1 MLHYECLKLIQIL
14 MKQILLSLIL
24 LNSVILKAQDP
35 CDGPAGC
42 PIYEH
47 IKDEGEHMLEQFMGA
62 AVVVLV
68 VMGVGGAAASAGGE
82 PSEFS
87 LDKNIIQPGI
97 QIMPLDSRFEV
108 NTLTLEKLDFHNEFD
123 FNKTSINLLEL
134 KYKLN

>member
-1 MLHYECLKLIQIL
+1 
-14 MKQILLSLIL
+14 MKQILLSLL
-24 LNSVILKAQDP
+24 LIQPLFVNAQDP

-62 AVVVLV
+62 AVVVLLV
-68 VMGVGGAAASAGGE
+68 VGVGGAAASAGGE
-82 PSEFS
+82 SLEFNQ
-87 LDKNIIQPGI
+87 DKNAIKPGI

-123 FNKTSINLLEL
+123 FNITSINLLEL
-134 KYKLN
+134 KYKFN

>member
-1 MLHYECLKLIQIL
+1 MFLINYIFI
-14 MKQILLSLIL
+14 MKQIIISLLLFHSLFL
-24 LNSVILKAQDP
+24 DAQEP

-47 IKDEGEHMLEQFMGA
+47 IKDEGEHMLEKFMGA

-68 VMGVGGAAASAGGE
+68 VVGVGGAAASAGGE
-82 PSEFS
+82 SSEFN
-87 LDKNIIQPGI
+87 LDKNAIKPGI

-134 KYKLN
+134 KYKFN

>member
-1 MLHYECLKLIQIL
+1 
-14 MKQILLSLIL
+14 MKQVFLSLL
-24 LNSVILKAQDP
+24 LIHPFLVKAQEP

-68 VMGVGGAAASAGGE
+68 VVGVGGAAASAGGGS
-82 PSEFS
+82 SEFNV
-87 LDKNIIQPGI
+87 DKNAIKPGI
-97 QIMPLDSRFEV
+97 QIMPLDSRFEI

>member
-1 MLHYECLKLIQIL
+1 
-14 MKQILLSLIL
+14 MKQIILSLL
-24 LNSVILKAQDP
+24 LIHPLFVNAQEP

-82 PSEFS
+82 PSVLN
-87 LDKNIIQPGI
+87 LDKNILHPGI

-108 NTLTLEKLDFHNEFD
+108 NTLTLEKLDFHNDFD

-134 KYKLN
+134 KYKFN

>member
-1 MLHYECLKLIQIL
+1 
-14 MKQILLSLIL
+14 MKQIILSLL
-24 LNSVILKAQDP
+24 LIHPLFVNAQEP

-68 VMGVGGAAASAGGE
+68 VAGVGGAAAASAGGGS
-82 PSEFS
+82 SEFN
-87 LDKNIIQPGI
+87 LDKNAIKPGI
-97 QIMPLDSRFEV
+97 QILPLDSRFEV

-134 KYKLN
+134 KYKFN

>member
-1 MLHYECLKLIQIL
+1 
-14 MKQILLSLIL
+14 MKQIILSLL
-24 LNSVILKAQDP
+24 LIHPLFVNAQEP

-68 VMGVGGAAASAGGE
+68 VVGVGGAAASAGVG
-82 PSEFS
+82 PSEFNI
-87 LDKNIIQPGI
+87 DKNAIQPGI

-123 FNKTSINLLEL
+123 FNKISVNLLEV
-134 KYKLN
+134 KYRFN

>member
-1 MLHYECLKLIQIL
+1 
-14 MKQILLSLIL
+14 MKQIILSLL
-24 LNSVILKAQDP
+24 LIHPLFVNAQEP

-82 PSEFS
+82 PSLLN
-87 LDKNIIQPGI
+87 LDKNILHPGI

-108 NTLTLEKLDFHNEFD
+108 NTLTLEKLDFHNDFD

-134 KYKLN
+134 KYKFN

>member
-1 MLHYECLKLIQIL
+1 
-14 MKQILLSLIL
+14 MKQIFLSLL
-24 LNSVILKAQDP
+24 LIHPFFVKAQEP

-68 VMGVGGAAASAGGE
+68 VVGVGGAAASAGGS
-82 PSEFS
+82 SEFNV
-87 LDKNIIQPGI
+87 DKNAIKPGI

-134 KYKLN
+134 KYKFN

>member
-1 MLHYECLKLIQIL
+1 MKNLFISLLLINPL
-14 MKQILLSLIL
+14 F
-24 LNSVILKAQDP
+24 LKAQEP

-68 VMGVGGAAASAGGE
+68 VVGVGGAAASAGVGS
-82 PSEFS
+82 SEFNI
-87 LDKNIIQPGI
+87 DKNTIQPGI

-123 FNKTSINLLEL
+123 FNKASVNLLEV
-134 KYKLN
+134 KYRFN

>member
-1 MLHYECLKLIQIL
+1 
-14 MKQILLSLIL
+14 MKQIVLSLL
-24 LNSVILKAQDP
+24 LIHPLLVNAQEP

-68 VMGVGGAAASAGGE
+68 VVGIGGAAAASAGGG
-82 PSEFS
+82 STEFNV
-87 LDKNIIQPGI
+87 DKNSIKPGV

-108 NTLTLEKLDFHNEFD
+108 NTLTLEKLDFHNEFH

-134 KYKLN
+134 KYKFN

>member
-1 MLHYECLKLIQIL
+1 
-14 MKQILLSLIL
+14 
-24 LNSVILKAQDP
+24 
-35 CDGPAGC
+35 
-42 PIYEH
+42 
-47 IKDEGEHMLEQFMGA
+47 MLEQFMGA

-82 PSEFS
+82 SSEFN

-134 KYKLN
+134 KYKFN

>member
-1 MLHYECLKLIQIL
+1 
-14 MKQILLSLIL
+14 MKQILLSLL
-24 LNSVILKAQDP
+24 LIHPLFVNAQDP

-68 VMGVGGAAASAGGE
+68 VVGVGGAAASAGDE
-82 PSEFS
+82 SSQFN
-87 LDKNIIQPGI
+87 LDKNTIKPGI

-108 NTLTLEKLDFHNEFD
+108 NTLTLDKLDFHNEFD
-123 FNKTSINLLEL
+123 FDKTSINLLEL

>member
-1 MLHYECLKLIQIL
+1 
-14 MKQILLSLIL
+14 MKQILLSLL
-24 LNSVILKAQDP
+24 LIQPLFVNAQDP

-62 AVVVLV
+62 AVVVLLV
-68 VMGVGGAAASAGGE
+68 VGVGGVAASAGGE
-82 PSEFS
+82 SLEFNQ
-87 LDKNIIQPGI
+87 DKNAIKPGI

-123 FNKTSINLLEL
+123 FNITSINLLEL
-134 KYKLN
+134 KYKFN

>member
-1 MLHYECLKLIQIL
+1 
-14 MKQILLSLIL
+14 MKQILLSLL
-24 LNSVILKAQDP
+24 LIQPLFVNAQDP

-62 AVVVLV
+62 AVVVLLV
-68 VMGVGGAAASAGGE
+68 VGVGGAAASAGEGS
-82 PSEFS
+82 SEFNV
-87 LDKNIIQPGI
+87 DKNAIKPGI

-134 KYKLN
+134 KYKFN

>member
-1 MLHYECLKLIQIL
+1 
-14 MKQILLSLIL
+14 MKQIVLTLIL
-24 LNSVILKAQDP
+24 LNPFFLKAQDP

-82 PSEFS
+82 SSEFN

-134 KYKLN
+134 KYKFN